1 MAEAERSSAVQFSG
15 GEKEVIERKIDV
27 STDALATRKDINNF
41 YEISRCVDVIK
52 SHGFEKVMITTQ
64 LSLFQFFQTF
74 TTLSVHVTDIN
85 TEKSFCTSLENTT
98 RKRKLSFV
106 YFDLFQNLNSLRLAA
121 ILLTARTSSVF
132 L

>member
-121 ILLTARTSSVF
+121 ILLTSRTSSVF